1 MAKVVAGYGVV
12 HGLRIS
18 FAVRIHRDHDPA
30 RDTGG
35 PRGDVA
41 REVVARNLHVPRA
54 QKRDADPREVPVELR
69 GSTRARI
76 VLDRVGFHLDATY
89 RSLLKSVS
97 FDEHASA
104 VVVDRVC
111 GDKASFSV
119 GDVHSPRAARD
130 VVAND
135 LGVVVGPFRPEDD
148 DARFTGAAY
157 VVGDD
162 CGAGRFD
169 DTRGEYGAVRDV
181 VGDDLGAGRF
191 FDEHA
196 EVVVRDVVG
205 EDLRLGGVCGEDPT
219 VIACEG
225 IVRDSSIAFSL
236 KNGDPRLLVVREIV
250 ILDSVVETFG
260 TNPNPGAVVAHDM
273 VTFNSSVAGAEN
285 VDHDCPLALVRLLF
299 EASDREARNAHV
311 SHALPFELAG
321 FDVHVAEDANS
332 LRSKS
337 LRAGR
342 VCFGSGGRLDNG
354 VVSAQL
360 YPVLADHHVL
370 SMNSPHDDRVARMGS
385 VYGLLDGLARPND
398 RAFCGDGADR
408 RRQYHPTCHQHG
420 QSHGGQQH
428 YGASHK
434 ESRLPC
440 KWGGVRSVV
449 RRHSRR
455 PFFSNIRSILPY
467 RGMRITQMGYLWRCL
482 GVACG

>member
-76 VLDRVGFHLDATY
+76 VLDRVAFHLEATY

-97 FDEHASA
+97 FEEHASA
-104 VVVDRVC
+104 VVVDRVS

-119 GDVHSPRAARD
+119 GDVHAPRAARD

-135 LGVVVGPFRPEDD
+135 LGVVVGPFRPEDG

-162 CGAGRFD
+162 LGAGRFED
-169 DTRGEYGAVRDV
+169 NRADYGAVRDV
-181 VGDDLGAGRF
+181 VGDDPGAGRF

-196 EVVVRDVVG
+196 EVVACEVVG

-225 IVRDSSIAFSL
+225 IVRDSSVALSL
-236 KNGDPRLLVVREIV
+236 KNGDPRVLVVREIV
-250 ILDSVVETFG
+250 ILDSIVETFG
-260 TNPNPGAVVAHDM
+260 TNPDPGAVVAHDM
-273 VTFNSSVAGAEN
+273 VTYNSNVAGGEN
-285 VDHDCPLALVRLLF
+285 VDHDSPLALVRLLF
-299 EASDREARNAHV
+299 EAADRETRDAHV
-311 SHALPFELAG
+311 LDGPVDLAG
-321 FDVHVAEDANS
+321 PEVRIAEDANS
-332 LRSKS
+332 LRSKD

-342 VCFGSGGRLDNG
+342 VCFGSGGRFDHG
-354 VVSAQL
+354 VAEAAQL
-360 YPVLADHHVL
+360 YPVLADHYVL
-370 SMNSPHDDRVARMGS
+370 SVNSPHDDSVARIGS
-385 VYGLLDGLARPND
+385 VYSLLDGLARPND
-398 RAFCGDGADR
+398 LVLRSGGADP
-408 RRQYHPTCHQHG
+408 RRQYHPACHQ
-420 QSHGGQQH
+420 
-428 YGASHK
+428 
-434 ESRLPC
+434 
-440 KWGGVRSVV
+440 
-449 RRHSRR
+449 
-455 PFFSNIRSILPY
+455 
-467 RGMRITQMGYLWRCL
+467 
-482 GVACG
+482 

>member
-1 MAKVVAGYGVV
+1 MLRRPTSAPKTLLYASESPAGAGPSWCTRTSLVAQTAGHASVAEVAQEAVARARLIPEDVRFVAAEVVADYGVV

-41 REVVARNLHVPRA
+41 REVVGRNLHVPRA
-54 QKRDADPREVPVELR
+54 MKHDPNPREVPVELR

-76 VLDRVGFHLDATY
+76 VLDRVAFHLGATY

-97 FDEHASA
+97 FEEHASA
-104 VVVDRVC
+104 VVVDRVS

-119 GDVHSPRAARD
+119 GDVHAPRAARD

-205 EDLRLGGVCGEDPT
+205 EDLRLCGVCGEDPT

-225 IVRDSSIAFSL
+225 IVRDSSVAFSL

-311 SHALPFELAG
+311 SHTLPFELAG
-321 FDVHVAEDANS
+321 FEVHVA
-332 LRSKS
+332 
-337 LRAGR
+337 
-342 VCFGSGGRLDNG
+342 
-354 VVSAQL
+354 
-360 YPVLADHHVL
+360 
-370 SMNSPHDDRVARMGS
+370 
-385 VYGLLDGLARPND
+385 
-398 RAFCGDGADR
+398 
-408 RRQYHPTCHQHG
+408 
-420 QSHGGQQH
+420 
-428 YGASHK
+428 
-434 ESRLPC
+434 
-440 KWGGVRSVV
+440 
-449 RRHSRR
+449 
-455 PFFSNIRSILPY
+455 
-467 RGMRITQMGYLWRCL
+467 
-482 GVACG
+482 